1 MKSKTKVISIALSI
15 SALIMLLS
23 CQNQK
28 AEWKGIIE
36 EEDGVKVLKNP
47 KEPYYGELVL
57 DLEEDLTIGREDND
71 NFLFFQVRDITLDS
85 ENNIYILDS
94 GNYRIQKFDTK
105 GIYIQTIGKKGQGP
119 GEFENPLSLYFDEKE
134 NLYVLDGRQIKI
146 FSTLGEFKKSI
157 PLETSIVDFSVNTEG
172 DFLARINPSQER
184 KEAIVR
190 IDTEGKITKR
200 IAEYSDVEP
209 AVRKGSRSGSYIIFT
224 AFHSYTP
231 HVCFSPIDGETI
243 AYGFPLKYEFY
254 LADNEGNL
262 RLRIQKD
269 ETTFPINEKEKN
281 KIIKDLEE
289 SISTRG
295 RKWPKGVLEDAC
307 KFPSHRPFFKKIL
320 IDEKI
325 RLYLVRVVSV
335 FEEADKVIIDVFDKN
350 GYYLYKI
357 QTPINPEIIRAGY
370 LYELFSSEDTGE
382 EKIRRYKIN
391 NWNQIKKGK

>member
-1 MKSKTKVISIALSI
+1 MKSKIKFISIILFL
-15 SALIMLLS
+15 SALMMLIS
-23 CQNQK
+23 CQKQK
-28 AEWKGIIE
+28 AEWKGTIE
-36 EEDGVKVLKNP
+36 EVDGVMTVKNP
-47 KEPYYGELVL
+47 REPYYGELVL
-57 DLEEDLTIGREDND
+57 DLEEDLIIGREDND
-71 NFLFFQVRDITLDS
+71 NFLFFRVRDVTLDS

-105 GIYIQTIGKKGQGP
+105 GIYIKTIGKKGQGP
-119 GEFENPLSLYFDEKE
+119 GEFENPLSLHFDKKE

-190 IDTEGKITKR
+190 IDTEGKITKH

-209 AVRKGSRSGSYIIFT
+209 AVRKGSRPGSYIIFT

-231 HVCFSPIDGETI
+231 HVCFSPIDGESI

-281 KIIKDLEE
+281 KIIKDLEK
-289 SISTRG
+289 SISARG

-307 KFPSHRPFFKKIL
+307 KFPTHRPFFKKIL

-335 FEEADKVIIDVFDKN
+335 FEEADKVIIDVFDKD

-382 EKIRRYKIN
+382 EEIRRYKIN
-391 NWNQIKKGK
+391 NWYQIKKGK

>member
-1 MKSKTKVISIALSI
+1 MMFV
-15 SALIMLLS
+15 S
-23 CQNQK
+23 CQQQK
-28 AEWKGIIE
+28 SEWKGTIE
-36 EEDGVKVLKNP
+36 EENGVKVVKNP

-57 DLEEDLTIGREDND
+57 DLEENLVIGREDDD
-71 NFLFFQVRDITLDS
+71 NFLFFRVRDVALDS

-119 GEFENPLSLYFDEKE
+119 GEFENPLSLYFDKEE

-146 FSTLGEFKKSI
+146 FSALGEFKKNI
-157 PLETSIVDFSVNTEG
+157 PLETNIVDFSVNTEG

-190 IDTEGKITKR
+190 INTEGKITKN

-209 AVRKGSRSGSYIIFT
+209 AVRKGSRPGSYIIFT

-231 HVCFSPIDGETI
+231 HVCFSSIDGEGI
-243 AYGFPLKYEFY
+243 AYGSPLKYEFY

-281 KIIKDLEE
+281 KIIKDLEK
-289 SISTRG
+289 SISARG

-307 KFPSHRPFFKKIL
+307 KFPTHRPFFKKIL

-335 FEEADKVIIDVFDKN
+335 FEEADKVIIDVFDKD

-370 LYELFSSEDTGE
+370 LYELFSSEETGE
-382 EKIRRYKIN
+382 EKIIRYKIN